1 MIESQLMAQF
11 LAICSS
17 FRRGC
22 VHLAVIGCGYVGL
35 VTAACFAEAGHD
47 VICTDID
54 SDRIARLDAGD
65 VPIYEQHLDA
75 ILASARQAGR
85 ISYTTDAGEAIRA
98 GDAIFICVGTPPR
111 ETGEADLSAI
121 DHVARQIAEEA
132 RSSKLVI
139 EKSTVPARTG
149 FELQRALGAYSRNGD
164 IKFRVASNP
173 EFLREGTA
181 VADFLHPDRIVVGV
195 ETQASADQ
203 LREIYRPILERRFHC
218 PVHDGACPATQQVPF
233 LVTTINSAELIK
245 HASNSFLA
253 LKISYA
259 NVIADL
265 CEKIGANVEE
275 VTHAMGLDPRIGG
288 QFLKA
293 GLGFGGFCFP
303 KDVQA
308 FIHLSAS
315 VGVDFSIL
323 KAAEKVNKQRI
334 ERVFDKV
341 RKALWVLKGKNIAV
355 LGLAFKPN
363 TDDIRFAPALEV
375 VKRLI
380 DEGANVRAS
389 DPGAME
395 RAKSLFPQIE
405 YHEDPFE
412 ALRGA
417 DAALLCTEWD
427 IFRTLDWVR
436 AGKLMARKLVID
448 GRNVYA
454 PEVMRELGFEYY
466 SFGREAL
473 KSESSASNS

>member
-1 MIESQLMAQF
+1 M
-11 LAICSS
+11 
-17 FRRGC
+17 
-22 VHLAVIGCGYVGL
+22 HLAVIGCGYVGL

-195 ETQASADQ
+195 ETQVSADQ

-334 ERVFDKV
+334 ERFFDKV